1 MNFKYESCTEEEL
14 WKHVASELS
23 MNEVDVILVGGAVV
37 SVYTE
42 GAYKSGDLDFVLN
55 DFVRTKL
62 NTVMAQ
68 LGFTQK
74 GRYYKHPKCEHLF
87 IEFASFPASI
97 GDDYNICPREV
108 DYKGQCLKIF
118 SPTDCVRDRLA
129 SYAYFS
135 ARECLDQAVM
145 VAKKHPINFE
155 KVKTWCKL
163 EKIIEKYEDLIDELQ
178 KYS

>member
-1 MNFKYESCTEEEL
+1 MSFNYESCSEEEL
-14 WKHVASELS
+14 WKYVASELTR
-23 MNEVDVILVGGAVV
+23 NNVDVILVGGAVV

-62 NTVMAQ
+62 NPVMAM
-68 LGFTQK
+68 LGFTQR

-97 GDDYNICPREV
+97 GDDYNIEPLEV
-108 DYKGQCLKIF
+108 EHEGQCLKIF

-155 KVKTWCKL
+155 KVKSWCKQ
-163 EKIIEKYEDLIDELQ
+163 EKIEKKYEDFISELQ
-178 KYS
+178 K